1 LAGDHA
7 VHRRAYG
14 ESEQTRDRVRQFA
27 RARLAAPAD
36 DAFLAEIVAAESD
49 Y

>member
-1 LAGDHA
+1 VTTLTIGADTS
-7 VHRRAYG
+7 
-14 ESEQTRDRVRQFA
+14 ESEQTRVRVRQFA

>member
-1 LAGDHA
+1 MAI
-7 VHRRAYG
+7 R
-14 ESEQTRDRVRQFA
+14 QRVRAFA
-27 RARLAAPAD
+27 RARLARPGS